1 MCGWIGNCILARAP
15 IRQNSAWKAL
25 GVIGP
30 SPPPALTDG
39 PCCAPSRPD
48 DCRRNATNRAAGRSI
63 RPSYIGFSRRCPP
76 PQPASPA
83 SAQRDAMADAL
94 VAELRAV
101 IADLRQDRDRW
112 REAFERQQRALP
124 MATQLGATGEATET
138 GSKEVPVS
146 RLRRAWR
153 WMQARG

>member
-1 MCGWIGNCILARAP
+1 MEGLGRHRPVPATGVNRSTVLRA
-15 IRQNSAWKAL
+15 IK
-25 GVIGP
+25 
-30 SPPPALTDG
+30 
-39 PCCAPSRPD
+39 
-48 DCRRNATNRAAGRSI
+48 AGRLSAQRDEQGGWQI
-63 RPSYIGFSRRCPP
+63 DPAELHRVFPP
-76 PQPASPA
+76 LPAAATSSPA